1 MTNVTITD
9 NVADNDGDG
18 AGDGGGVAHDGGSL
32 SFKNTLIAGNTD
44 AGGQAPDCSGTVT
57 SQGFNLLGNST
68 GCTLTPT
75 TGDLVGTG
83 ANPIDPLLGPLQ
95 NNGGP
100 TLTHALLPGSPAI
113 DAVTSGCP
121 PPTTDQRGVARPQG
135 AACDIGAYEVAS
147 GSAPRLTNLSTRAQ
161 VGLGPDQVI
170 AGVIIEGSAPMLV
183 LLRALGPSL
192 TGLGVPGALA
202 NPILQLFSG
211 QTLLAQNDD
220 WQTQADP
227 TCAATGHTCGDA
239 AAITATALAPPHPQ
253 DAALLITLPPGTYTV
268 IVSGAGGL
276 TGVGLV
282 EVYEVP

>member
-1 MTNVTITD
+1 LGGPFGVVVDLVNNELVVANLGTPSIT
-9 NVADNDGDG
+9 VYTRTAD
-18 AGDGGGVAHDGGSL
+18 
-32 SFKNTLIAGNTD
+32 GNT
-44 AGGQAPDCSGTVT
+44 APLRTLSGALTAL
-57 SQGFNLLGNST
+57 SSPRLL
-68 GCTLTPT
+68 
-75 TGDLVGTG
+75 
-83 ANPIDPLLGPLQ
+83 
-95 NNGGP
+95 
-100 TLTHALLPGSPAI
+100 
-113 DAVTSGCP
+113 AVT
-121 PPTTDQRGVARPQG
+121 TTATVEA
-135 AACDIGAYEVAS
+135 
-147 GSAPRLTNLSTRAQ
+147 RLTNLSTRAQ

-192 TGLGVPGALA
+192 TALGVPGALA